1 MAGVN
6 GIYGLITA
14 IIIVNQ
20 ILAPTQDGLNQYS
33 LFSGFAH
40 LGAGLCCG
48 LGGLVSGM
56 AIGLA
61 GDASVRSCGYYDFET
76 KKVPAFQKGGFMRG
90 EFAGKKKKKSGSGDQ
105 LFVAMVLIQVFSGNL
120 ALYGLI
126 TSIILTQT
134 QYICEY

>member
-1 MAGVN
+1 
-6 GIYGLITA
+6 
-14 IIIVNQ
+14 
-20 ILAPTQDGLNQYS
+20 

-40 LGAGLCCG
+40 LAAGLCCG
-48 LGGLVSGM
+48 LGGLASGM

-61 GDASVRSCGYYDFET
+61 GDAAVRSTGFYDFES
-76 KKVPAFQKGGFMRG
+76 KKVPAYQKGGFIRG
-90 EFAGKKKKKSGSGDQ
+90 GGGGSALKKKKAGSGDQ